1 MTPLRGI
8 GMLIIGKQ
16 FYNRYSGERLGR
28 GRGLIHDAEDAIAR
42 EGLLPEALRQVSHMN
57 GGEPG
62 KAGKGR
68 IIIHLDM
75 NAFYCSVHE
84 AEEPHIYKGKPTAV
98 AGSVELRKGVIVTS
112 SYTARARGV
121 RTGMTVRQGLKI
133 CPDLIL
139 IRPDF
144 DLYRKYSRGFL
155 SIARRYT
162 PLVEVTSIDE
172 CYLDITGSSL
182 FGEPLEIARAIQSRI
197 LSDWN
202 LPSSVGVAPNKL
214 LAKMASDM
222 HKPNGFT
229 VLRIRDVPKLL
240 WHKPCQSLFGIG
252 RKTAEKLQ
260 RLNIVTI
267 GQLAA
272 AEEAL
277 LVKQFGV
284 MGSWMKAAAHGI
296 DHSPVQAVRE
306 QNKSIGHTTTL
317 PQDVTERDEAHRVL
331 LNLADQTARRLRRQK
346 LMASTVQI
354 VVRKPDMST
363 INRSITLAV
372 PTDKTAD
379 IHREACKLFDRHW
392 REGSPARLL
401 GITLQSLSRS
411 DETAVQ
417 LDLFD
422 YKEQPKKEALT
433 KTMDMLRDK
442 FGEDAV
448 LTAGMLGDDPSALIR
463 NKRIRGTS
471 LQTDE
476 HLL

>member
-1 MTPLRGI
+1 MKADEL
-8 GMLIIGKQ
+8 
-16 FYNRYSGERLGR
+16 S
-28 GRGLIHDAEDAIAR
+28 
-42 EGLLPEALRQVSHMN
+42 
-57 GGEPG
+57 

-98 AGSVELRKGVIVTS
+98 AGSVELRKGIIVTS
-112 SYTARARGV
+112 SYTARMKGV
-121 RTGMTVRQGLKI
+121 KTGMTVRQGLNL
-133 CPDLIL
+133 CPDLML
-139 IRPDF
+139 ITPDF
-144 DLYRKYSRGFL
+144 DLYRKYSRGFM
-155 SIARRYT
+155 SVARQYT
-162 PLVEVTSIDE
+162 PLVEATSIDE
-172 CYLDITGSSL
+172 CYLDITGSTL
-182 FGEPLEIARAIQSRI
+182 FGEPLEIARTIQSRI
-197 LSDWN
+197 QSEWN
-202 LPSSVGVAPNKL
+202 LPSSIGVAPNKL

-222 HKPNGFT
+222 QKPNGFT

-252 RKTAEKLQ
+252 RKTAEKLK
-260 RLNIVTI
+260 RLNIMTI

-272 AEEAL
+272 AEESL

-284 MGSWMKAAAHGI
+284 VGSWMKAAAHGF
-296 DHSPVQAVRE
+296 DYSPVNPSRE

-317 PQDVTERDEAHRVL
+317 PQDVTGRDEAHRVL
-331 LNLADQTARRLRRQK
+331 LNLADQTGRRLRRQK
-346 LMASTVQI
+346 LLASTVQI

-363 INRSITLAV
+363 VNRSFTLAV
-372 PTDKTAD
+372 PTDTTAD
-379 IHREACKLFDRHW
+379 IHREACKLFDKHW
-392 REGSPARLL
+392 REGDPVRLL
-401 GITLQSLSRS
+401 GVTLQNLSRRE
-411 DETAVQ
+411 DTAVQ

-422 YKEQPKKEALT
+422 YKEQPKREALT
-433 KTMDMLRDK
+433 KAMDMLRDK

-476 HLL
+476 HLLYSDE